1 MVCMQI
7 QNREAPCIEW
17 QSTHE
22 LSRSDKGFIIIHLL
36 LRLYV
41 YFFIAIWC
49 NYDSNMGHHVY
60 TTVEDGVNMYFI

>member
-36 LRLYV
+36 LRLYA
-41 YFFIAIWC
+41 YFLLPF
-49 NYDSNMGHHVY
+49 
-60 TTVEDGVNMYFI
+60 GVIMIQTWDIMYIRQWKMV